1 MEERSPELII
11 AELRQAVV
19 ALAKTPEPESRT
31 ALEVL
36 IKALADEHERALE
49 LRNAQAREKGADG

>member
-1 MEERSPELII
+1 MMQDRTPEVII

-19 ALAKTPEPESRT
+19 ALATTPEPESRT
-31 ALEVL
+31 ALEEL

-49 LRNAQAREKGADG
+49 LRNAKRTE

>member
-1 MEERSPELII
+1 MEYRTPEVII

-19 ALAKTPEPESRT
+19 ALARTQDPDSRT
-31 ALEVL
+31 ALEAL

-49 LRNAQAREKGADG
+49 LRNASVHG